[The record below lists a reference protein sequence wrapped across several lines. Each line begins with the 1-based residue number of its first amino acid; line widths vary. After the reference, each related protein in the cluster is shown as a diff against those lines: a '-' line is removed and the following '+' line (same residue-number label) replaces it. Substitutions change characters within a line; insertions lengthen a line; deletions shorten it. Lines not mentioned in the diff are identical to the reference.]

1 MCTHS
6 ITAFA
11 PQIRFW
17 RPTDGIVG
25 VQGTGR
31 KIWRPNVYKLIN
43 ERIDELDAELREL
56 NLDIHGTC
64 RALCATRIFNVRYR
78 SSRTW
83 LQRIVSTVDRTPI
96 TSANSICLLATPMIL
111 LQPSCRSTGLL

>member
-6 ITAFA
+6 VTTSA

-17 RPTDGIVG
+17 RPTDGNVG
-25 VQGTGR
+25 LQGTGR
-31 KIWRPNVYKLIN
+31 KIWRPDVYKLIN

-64 RALCATRIFNVRYR
+64 SSPYACATPIFNV
-78 SSRTW
+78 
-83 LQRIVSTVDRTPI
+83 
-96 TSANSICLLATPMIL
+96 L
-111 LQPSCRSTGLL
+111 LQIIPNLASKNSEPYTRLHTYTLD